1 MIMENKRYIKV
12 YDKYLSKRIGKAEKD
27 YLFLYLSY
35 IIWTMVRFVRM
46 DKVINVNFNAP
57 FGALVTFLTNYI
69 FQDV

>member
-1 MIMENKRYIKV
+1 MENKRYIKV

-46 DKVINVNFNAP
+46 DKMINVNFNAP
-57 FGALVTFLTNYI
+57 F
-69 FQDV
+69 